1 MDKTPNSNR
10 ITIAF
15 YGKRNAGKSQLL
27 NGITGQETAVVSP
40 VPGTTT
46 DPVKKAME
54 FPPLG
59 PVLFIDTAGIDDD
72 GELGLLRVGKT
83 EQIINRTDF
92 AVYVMDINDP
102 GEEEHKKITGRFKE
116 LNIPYLTVINKTDTA
131 GRERLAE
138 IRAKHPEAVFLSA
151 VNPDD
156 LHRFRGILADKIRT
170 SGGEKEP
177 PPVGDLIPY
186 NGKVVLVVPIDS
198 QAPKGRLILPQVQVI
213 RDCLDHGIKSYV
225 VRDTELASAL
235 EDLDGIDLV
244 ITDSQAFKEAAR
256 IVPESIKLTSFS
268 ILFARHKGD
277 FETLISGIK
286 SMEQLPD
293 PARIL
298 IAENCTHNPGCE
310 DIGRVKIPALLR
322 KKLRQR
328 LEIETVGGKEFP
340 ANLNE
345 YDLVI
350 HCGGCMLNRRAMQN
364 RLFFCREHNVP
375 VTNYGMVLAYCNGI
389 LERATEI
396 FTRVPREL
404 GTRKDRKLYRLVFL

>member
-1 MDKTPNSNR
+1 MDKTPSANR

-15 YGKRNAGKSQLL
+15 YGRRNAGKSQLL
-27 NGITGQETAVVSP
+27 NGITGQEVAVVSP

-54 FPPLG
+54 FHPLG
-59 PVLFIDTAGIDDD
+59 PVLFIDTAGLDDE
-72 GELGLLRVGKT
+72 GELGRLRVGKT
-83 EQIINRTDF
+83 RQIIDRTDF

-102 GEEEHKKITGRFKE
+102 GEEEYRKTTARLKE
-116 LNIPYLTVINKTDTA
+116 LNIPYLSVINKTDTA
-131 GRERLAE
+131 GSRRLAAMK
-138 IRAKHPEAVFLSA
+138 AKYPEAVFLSA
-151 VNPDD
+151 VNPGD
-156 LHRFRGILADKIRT
+156 LEGFKKILVEKIQNSSR
-170 SGGEKEP
+170 EKEP
-177 PPVGDLIPY
+177 PLVGDLIPY
-186 NGKVVLVVPIDS
+186 NGKVVLVVPIDA

-244 ITDSQAFKEAAR
+244 ITDSQVFKEVAR

-268 ILFARHKGD
+268 ILFARYKGD
-277 FETLISGIK
+277 FTTLFSGIK
-286 SMEQLPD
+286 SLEQLPD

-310 DIGRVKIPALLR
+310 DIGRVKIPVLLR
-322 KKLRQR
+322 KNLPQR
-328 LEIETVGGKEFP
+328 LEIETVGGKELP
-340 ANLNE
+340 ANLDE

-350 HCGGCMLNRRAMQN
+350 HCGGCMLNRRAMQS
-364 RLFFCREHNVP
+364 RLLFFREHDIP
-375 VTNYGMVLAYCNGI
+375 VTNYGMVLAYFNGI

-396 FTRVPREL
+396 FSHVRV
-404 GTRKDRKLYRLVFL
+404 K

>member
-225 VRDTELASAL
+225 VRDTELSSAL
-235 EDLDGIDLV
+235 QELPEIDLV
-244 ITDSQAFKEAAR
+244 ITDSQAFKKVAR
-256 IVPESIKLTSFS
+256 IVPETVKLTSFS

-277 FETLISGIK
+277 LKLLAEGIK
-286 SMEQLPD
+286 TLDRLPN

-298 IAENCTHNPGCE
+298 IAESCTHNVSCE
-310 DIGRVKIPALLR
+310 DIGRVKIPGLLR
-322 KKLRQR
+322 KKLRNK
-328 LEIETVGGKEFP
+328 LEIKVVGGKDFP
-340 ANLNE
+340 ADLKE

-350 HCGGCMLNRRAMQN
+350 HCGGCMLNRKAMRN
-364 RLFFCREHNVP
+364 RLFFCRENNVP
-375 VTNYGMVLAYCNGI
+375 VTNYGMVLAYLNGI
-389 LERATEI
+389 FARATEI
-396 FTRVPREL
+396 FI
-404 GTRKDRKLYRLVFL
+404 KII

>member
-1 MDKTPNSNR
+1 MDKTPSSNR

-15 YGKRNAGKSQLL
+15 YGRRNAGKSQLL
-27 NGITGQETAVVSP
+27 NGITGQEVAVVSP

-54 FPPLG
+54 FHPLG
-59 PVLFIDTAGIDDD
+59 PVLFIDTAGLDDG
-72 GELGLLRVGKT
+72 GELGRRRVEKT
-83 EQIINRTDF
+83 RQIIDRTDF

-102 GEEEHKKITGRFKE
+102 GEEEYRKATARFKK

-131 GRERLAE
+131 GNRQLAAMK
-138 IRAKHPEAVFLSA
+138 AKYPEAVFLSA
-151 VNPDD
+151 VNSGD
-156 LHRFRGILADKIRT
+156 LERFKRILVGKIRS
-170 SGGEKEP
+170 SGREKEP
-177 PPVGDLIPY
+177 PLVGDLIPY
-186 NGKVVLVVPIDS
+186 NGKVVLVVPIDA

-225 VRDTELASAL
+225 VRNTELASAL
-235 EDLDGIDLV
+235 EDLAGIDLV
-244 ITDSQAFKEAAR
+244 ITDSQAFKEVAR

-277 FETLISGIK
+277 FATLLAGIK
-286 SMEQLPD
+286 SLEQLPD

-322 KKLRQR
+322 KNLRQQ
-328 LEIETVGGKEFP
+328 LEIETIGGKELP
-340 ANLNE
+340 ADLSQ

-350 HCGGCMLNRRAMQN
+350 HCGGCMLNRRAMQS
-364 RLFFCREHNVP
+364 RLYLFRERNIP
-375 VTNYGMVLAYCNGI
+375 VTNYGMVLAYFNGI
-389 LERATEI
+389 LERAIEV
-396 FTRVPREL
+396 FKWVPA
-404 GTRKDRKLYRLVFL
+404 K

>member
-1 MDKTPNSNR
+1 MDKTPSSNR

-27 NGITGQETAVVSP
+27 NGITGQEVAVVSP

-54 FPPLG
+54 LHPLG
-59 PVLFIDTAGIDDD
+59 PVLFIDTAGLDDE
-72 GELGLLRVGKT
+72 GELGRRRVEKT
-83 EQIINRTDF
+83 RQIIDRTDF

-102 GEEEHKKITGRFKE
+102 GEDEYRQATAGFKE
-116 LNIPYLTVINKTDTA
+116 LNIPYLTVINKTDTVGSRQLDA
-131 GRERLAE
+131 MK
-138 IRAKHPEAVFLSA
+138 AKYPEAVFLSA
-151 VNPDD
+151 VNPRD
-156 LHRFRGILADKIRT
+156 LEKFRRILVERIRN
-170 SGGEKEP
+170 SVEEKEP
-177 PPVGDLIPY
+177 PLVGDLVPY
-186 NGKVVLVVPIDS
+186 NGKVVLVVPIDA

-235 EDLDGIDLV
+235 EDLDDIDLV
-244 ITDSQAFKEAAR
+244 ITDSQAFREVAR

-277 FETLISGIK
+277 LTVLLEGIK
-286 SMEQLPD
+286 SLEQLPN

-322 KKLRQR
+322 KKLRQQ
-328 LEIETVGGKEFP
+328 LEIETIGGKELP
-340 ANLNE
+340 ADLTG

-350 HCGGCMLNRRAMQN
+350 HCGGCMLNRRAMQS
-364 RLFFCREHNVP
+364 RLLFFREHNIP
-375 VTNYGMVLAYCNGI
+375 VTNYGMVIAYCNGI
-389 LERATEI
+389 LERATGI
-396 FTRVPREL
+396 LTGGRA
-404 GTRKDRKLYRLVFL
+404 K

>member
-1 MDKTPNSNR
+1 MDKTPSSNR

-15 YGKRNAGKSQLL
+15 YGRRNAGKSQLL
-27 NGITGQETAVVSP
+27 NGITGQEVAVVSP

-54 FPPLG
+54 FHPLG
-59 PVLFIDTAGIDDD
+59 PVLFIDTAGLDDE
-72 GELGLLRVGKT
+72 GELGRRRVEKT
-83 EQIINRTDF
+83 RQVIERTDF

-102 GEEEHKKITGRFKE
+102 GEEEYRRTTDRFRE
-116 LNIPYLTVINKTDTA
+116 LKIPYLTVINKTDTA
-131 GRERLAE
+131 GSRRLATMK
-138 IRAKHPEAVFLSA
+138 ANYPEAVFLSA
-151 VNPDD
+151 VDPGD
-156 LHRFRGILADKIRT
+156 LERFKRILVEKIRN
-170 SGGEKEP
+170 SVKEEEP
-177 PPVGDLIPY
+177 PLVGDLVPY
-186 NGKVVLVVPIDS
+186 NGKVVLVVPIDA

-244 ITDSQAFKEAAR
+244 ITDSQAFKEVAR

-277 FETLISGIK
+277 FATLLAGIK
-286 SMEQLPD
+286 SLEQLPD

-322 KKLRQR
+322 KNLPQR
-328 LEIETVGGKEFP
+328 LEIETIGGKELP
-340 ANLNE
+340 ADLSQ

-350 HCGGCMLNRRAMQN
+350 HCGGCMLNRRAMQS
-364 RLFFCREHNVP
+364 RLLLFRERNIP
-375 VTNYGMVLAYCNGI
+375 VTNYGMVLAYFNGI

-396 FTRVPREL
+396 FKV
-404 GTRKDRKLYRLVFL
+404 

>member
-1 MDKTPNSNR
+1 MDKTPSSNR

-15 YGKRNAGKSQLL
+15 YGRRNAGKSQLL
-27 NGITGQETAVVSP
+27 NGITGQEVAVVSP

-54 FPPLG
+54 FHPLG
-59 PVLFIDTAGIDDD
+59 PVLFIDTAGLDDE
-72 GELGLLRVGKT
+72 GELGRLRVGKT
-83 EQIINRTDF
+83 RQIIDRTDF

-102 GEEEHKKITGRFKE
+102 GEEEYRKTTARLKE
-116 LNIPYLTVINKTDTA
+116 LNIPYLSVINKTDTA
-131 GRERLAE
+131 GSRRLAAMK
-138 IRAKHPEAVFLSA
+138 AKYPEAVFLSA
-151 VNPDD
+151 VNPGD
-156 LHRFRGILADKIRT
+156 LEGFKKILVEKIQNSSR
-170 SGGEKEP
+170 EKEP
-177 PPVGDLIPY
+177 PLVGDLIPY
-186 NGKVVLVVPIDS
+186 NGKVVLVVPIDA

-244 ITDSQAFKEAAR
+244 ITDSQVFKEVAR

-268 ILFARHKGD
+268 ILFARYKGD
-277 FETLISGIK
+277 FTTLFSGIK
-286 SMEQLPD
+286 SLEQLPD

-310 DIGRVKIPALLR
+310 DIGRVKIPVLLR
-322 KKLRQR
+322 KNLPQR
-328 LEIETVGGKEFP
+328 LEIETVGGKELP
-340 ANLNE
+340 ANLDE

-350 HCGGCMLNRRAMQN
+350 HCGGCMLNRRAMQS
-364 RLFFCREHNVP
+364 RLLFFREHDIP
-375 VTNYGMVLAYCNGI
+375 VTNYGMVLAYFNGI

-396 FTRVPREL
+396 FSHVRV
-404 GTRKDRKLYRLVFL
+404 K

>member
-1 MDKTPNSNR
+1 MDKTPSPNR

-15 YGKRNAGKSQLL
+15 YGRRNAGKSQLL
-27 NGITGQETAVVSP
+27 NGITGQEVAVVSP

-54 FPPLG
+54 LHPLG
-59 PVLFIDTAGIDDD
+59 PVLFIDTAGLDDE
-72 GELGLLRVGKT
+72 GELGRRRVEKT
-83 EQIINRTDF
+83 RQIIERTDF

-102 GEEEHKKITGRFKE
+102 GEEEYRQTTARFKE

-131 GRERLAE
+131 GSRQLAVMK
-138 IRAKHPEAVFLSA
+138 AKYPEAVFLSA
-151 VNPDD
+151 VNPGD
-156 LHRFRGILADKIRT
+156 LEEFRRILVQRIRN
-170 SGGEKEP
+170 SVEEKEP
-177 PPVGDLIPY
+177 PLVGDLVPY
-186 NGKVVLVVPIDS
+186 NGKVVLVVPIDA

-244 ITDSQAFKEAAR
+244 ITDSQAFKEVAR

-277 FETLISGIK
+277 LVALLEGIR
-286 SMEQLPD
+286 SLEQLPD

-310 DIGRVKIPALLR
+310 DIGRVKIPSLLR
-322 KKLRQR
+322 KKLRQQ
-328 LEIETVGGKEFP
+328 LEIETIGGKDLP
-340 ANLNE
+340 ADLTG

-364 RLFFCREHNVP
+364 RLLFFREHNIP
-375 VTNYGMVLAYCNGI
+375 VTNYGMVIAYCTGI

-396 FTRVPREL
+396 FREER
-404 GTRKDRKLYRLVFL
+404 TK